1 MLHEKSLTYEEV
13 RDWVMSNPFGDR
25 TMSPIAIK
33 YRYMISY
40 MDAAKFLE
48 RLEQDGI
55 VSQWDEVV
63 GSPRTIL
70 KTSQSSGNV

>member
-1 MLHEKSLTYEEV
+1 MLQG
-13 RDWVMSNPFGDR
+13 MSDFMRRNGNRYDR
-25 TMSPIAIK
+25 TMSPITIK

>member
-1 MLHEKSLTYEEV
+1 MKKSLTYEEV

-40 MDAAKFLE
+40 MDAAN
-48 RLEQDGI
+48 
-55 VSQWDEVV
+55 S
-63 GSPRTIL
+63 
-70 KTSQSSGNV
+70 